1 MSRHNSSS
9 RSALPPASFLR
20 SSHLRSGRNPANRP
34 PSEAAMNYTERIC
47 CRHGRRCEI
56 GMKLESQKKTP
67 RQPGSESSVEPDSA
81 LYARKEP
88 EKRSLWSLN
97 DCSRSSYFASDQE
110 ERKSMAE
117 GVSEDEEEKRNRNAA
132 QLNIKSASPFWR
144 TENGLAEALL
154 IEAKMEEICVKI
166 EGSEKRK
173 KRLIL
178 YQYWS
183 KGLKRGKD
191 HKKKR
196 IREQHG
202 KKLPKDE
209 FLTPHKNQYRLESKP
224 SKSPSEAKSTGGK
237 YYLGAIEPLEAE
249 KLCSDRNSFRFY
261 HCISVPRKTIRFIY
275 NTVPSTLL
283 LNLVYKNEQGQ
294 FRHYVVEKQTDE
306 DAKATWKVQMEGK
319 KPKKFESFNKLIA
332 FYDQCPK
339 ELECEE
345 PEE

>member
-117 GVSEDEEEKRNRNAA
+117 GVSEDEEE
-132 QLNIKSASPFWR
+132 S
-144 TENGLAEALL
+144 
-154 IEAKMEEICVKI
+154 
-166 EGSEKRK
+166 
-173 KRLIL
+173 
-178 YQYWS
+178 
-183 KGLKRGKD
+183 LKRGKD

>member
-1 MSRHNSSS
+1 
-9 RSALPPASFLR
+9 
-20 SSHLRSGRNPANRP
+20 
-34 PSEAAMNYTERIC
+34 
-47 CRHGRRCEI
+47 
-56 GMKLESQKKTP
+56 MKLESQKKTP

-110 ERKSMAE
+110 EQKSKAE
-117 GVSEDEEEKRNRNAA
+117 AVSEDKECRE
-132 QLNIKSASPFWR
+132 S
-144 TENGLAEALL
+144 
-154 IEAKMEEICVKI
+154 
-166 EGSEKRK
+166 
-173 KRLIL
+173 
-178 YQYWS
+178 
-183 KGLKRGKD
+183 LKRDKD
-191 HKKKR
+191 LKKKKY
-196 IREQHG
+196 REKHG
-202 KKLPKDE
+202 KRLPKDAS
-209 FLTPHKNQYRLESKP
+209 FTSQKNRFR
-224 SKSPSEAKSTGGK
+224 SKSLKSSREAKSTGGK

-249 KLCSDRNSFRFY
+249 KLCSGRNSFRFY